1 MKNMEDMEG
10 LEQQKSFTKDTNH
23 FGDSVTPQALLE
35 ILSTEPPR
43 TINVIEM
50 ITKSGGHICSSV
62 QGPSPE
68 LIDRKVDLSDI

>member
-1 MKNMEDMEG
+1 MKNMES
-10 LEQQKSFTKDTNH
+10 LEQQKSFTKETNNH
-23 FGDSVTPQALLE
+23 SGDSVSPQALLE